1 MTQRSKL
8 SHWGRR
14 LQEAFIGL
22 MLLAITVVIF
32 ANVVLRYAFG
42 ASLSWAEEFARY
54 GVIWLTLVGGSVC
67 IYRGLHIA
75 VDVWGE
81 MLSQRVNRVWTL
93 GVHLISAITCGAFTW
108 YAMQLVFK
116 AVHTKQK
123 TIALGLPMWLMYGA
137 MAVGGVLMCVQFLAL
152 MWAAPEASQEPNLE
166 DAYGPS
172 DEGSAP

>member
-1 MTQRSKL
+1 MTQRSNL
-8 SHWGRR
+8 SRWARR
-14 LQEAFIGL
+14 MQEAFIGL

-75 VDVWGE
+75 VDVWGD

-93 GVHLISAITCGAFTW
+93 GVHLICALTCGAFTW
-108 YAMQLVFK
+108 YALQLVVK
-116 AVHTKQK
+116 AIHTKQK

-137 MAVGGVLMCVQFLAL
+137 MAVGGILMCMQFLAL
-152 MWAAPEASQEPNLE
+152 LWAKPEASQEPNLE

-172 DEGSAP
+172 DGGSAT

>member
-1 MTQRSKL
+1 MMQRSKRRQ
-8 SHWGRR
+8 WGRR

-81 MLSQRVNRVWTL
+81 MLSQRVNRVWNM
-93 GVHLISAITCGAFTW
+93 GVHLLCAITCGVFTW
-108 YAMQLVFK
+108 YAMQLVMK
-116 AVHTKQK
+116 ALHTKQK

-137 MAVGGVLMCVQFLAL
+137 MALGGVLMCVQFLAL
-152 MWAAPEASQEPNLE
+152 LWTAPDASQDSNLE

-172 DEGSAP
+172 DEGSGT